1 MDKLFEEITLG
12 DITLKNRLVM
22 APMTRSRATADGL
35 PGKFAEKYYGQRASM
50 GLIITE
56 GVQPSELG
64 QGYLNTPG
72 IYTNEQAMAWKKI
85 IDHVHE
91 KGGKIFIQLMHVGR
105 MSHPDNLSTHKQ
117 AIAPSAIA
125 PGEKMFT
132 LGGMKE
138 IPEPTEIKTEDIPT
152 IVDQYRSAAALAIK
166 AGADGV
172 EIHGANGYLI
182 HQFLGG
188 NSNIRKDNYGGSIEN
203 RARFALEVTQA
214 VVEEIGASKVGIRL
228 SPMNHLGNVDE
239 GEYGEDLYRYLV
251 AELAEYD
258 LAYLH
263 LMHVGNESLLEDIR
277 NLWHTRLMVN
287 RAGRPL
293 EDLTVDLDNNLTDLV
308 SVGVWSLA
316 NPDLVDRLRNGAP
329 LNPPVPDMFYVNQE
343 ELGYTDYPTI
353 NQ

>member
-1 MDKLFEEITLG
+1 MEKLFAEITLG

-35 PGKFAEKYYGQRASM
+35 PGEFAAKYYGQRASM

-72 IYTNEQAMAWKKI
+72 IYTDEQAMAWKKV
-85 IDHVHE
+85 IDSVHE

-138 IPEPTEIKTEDIPT
+138 IPVPTEIKTEDIPT
-152 IVDQYRSAAALAIK
+152 IVDQYRSAAVLAIK

-182 HQFLGG
+182 HQFLGE

-203 RARFALEVTQA
+203 RARFALEVTRA

-239 GEYGEDLYRYLV
+239 GKYGEDLYRYLV

-293 EDLTVDLDNNLTDLV
+293 EDLTVDLDNNLTDLI

-316 NPDLVDRLRNGAP
+316 NPDLVDRLKNGAP
-329 LNPPVPDMFYVNQE
+329 LNPPVSDTFYVNQE

-353 NQ
+353 NP